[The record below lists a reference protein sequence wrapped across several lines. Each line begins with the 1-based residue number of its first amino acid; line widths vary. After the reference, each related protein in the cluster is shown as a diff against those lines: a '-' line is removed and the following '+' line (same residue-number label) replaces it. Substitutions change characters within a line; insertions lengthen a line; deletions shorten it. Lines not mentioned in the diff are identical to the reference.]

1 MKKIIKVLLATFALA
16 VVLVGCGGGGATEET
31 GGTDEAGGAMDGPI
45 TVVSREAGSGT
56 RGAFVELTGV
66 EEDDNDNTTA
76 DAAIQNST
84 NAVMTTVAGDPA
96 SLGYISLGSL
106 NDTVKAIKIDGVDIS
121 AATVADKTYPIA
133 RPFNIVTGE
142 TVDPVA
148 EDFIKYILS
157 DDGQAIVEAEGY
169 IKVDSTGAYA
179 APATPVS
186 GSVTVGGSSSVTPVM
201 EKLAEGYKA
210 VNPDANIQV
219 SQSDSTTG
227 VQNAIDGVVQIGMA
241 SRELKEDEAA
251 QLTGTPIAMDGIA
264 VIVNKDNA
272 IADMTMDNVKGIY
285 TGEIM
290 NWEDIK

>member
-1 MKKIIKVLLATFALA
+1 MKKIIKVLLATFAVA
-16 VVLVGCGGGGATEET
+16 VVLVGCGGGGADT
-31 GGTDEAGGAMDGPI
+31 GADTGAGESLTGPI
-45 TVVSREAGSGT
+45 TAVSREAGSGT

-84 NAVMTTVAGDPA
+84 NAVMTTVSGDPA
-96 SLGYISLGSL
+96 AIGYISLGSL
-106 NDTVKAIKIDGVDIS
+106 NDTVKAVKINGVEAS
-121 AATVADKTYPIA
+121 AATVSDKTYPIA

-142 TVDPVA
+142 NVEPVA
-148 EDFIKYILS
+148 EDFIKFILS
-157 DDGQAIVEAEGY
+157 DEGQAIVEAEGY
-169 IKVDSTGAYA
+169 IKVDSTGAYQA
-179 APATPVS
+179 ADVS
-186 GSVTVGGSSSVTPVM
+186 GDVTVGGSSSVTPVM

-210 VNPDANIQV
+210 VNQNANIQV

-241 SRELKEDEAA
+241 SRELKEEEAS

-264 VIVNKDNA
+264 VIVHKDNA
-272 IADMTMDNVKGIY
+272 AEDITLENLKGIY
-285 TGEIM
+285 TGSIL